1 MATSAEATA
10 TPLHICS
17 WNIAG
22 WDATLKY
29 IKSHYK
35 SLDAYLERHG
45 FDILALQEVKLTRQK
60 VTADPAA
67 AHAHPFGDAG
77 WESFWAFPATEGP
90 VGGKSSTAKRGFNG
104 VTTYA
109 KKGLTIAADAA
120 PLGDPSLDGEGR
132 CLLTDH
138 GGFVLLNVYA
148 HATGGDGAEYDAKLA
163 RKLAFFNAL
172 TALMRRLRD
181 AGKRVMLVGDLNVAA
196 RGADVMWKQSLL
208 PISTLRLEEQEEAAA
223 ASSSSSSSSSDA
235 AERLH
240 AALGERGRR
249 ALMAALPSGGPRGVI
264 ACGRIWR
271 EAVAVIKGEEGGG
284 GGGGEE
290 EGEEAEEVEATAATE
305 EATAAV
311 ASMTD
316 ALRDLAHYMGVSS
329 SQKDCVAWLTSL
341 LEADKMVDSFAALH
355 PHARHRFTC
364 WDQYR
369 NQRYQNVGKRIDYLL
384 LDESLYKHALP
395 GAPLIEDETE
405 SGAKR
410 AATACG
416 RWLPAATHGP
426 MMGVQEA
433 PMTTHD
439 TQFQPPHSGILYT
452 PPAASDHVA
461 TTLLLDYEGAIGRP
475 RGAPLPQGH
484 AWDAKTKACSFRPQA
499 GIKSFF
505 ALAQPKRPA
514 AEGGGGSS
522 KRPCA

>member
-1 MATSAEATA
+1 MMATSAEAI

-208 PISTLRLEEQEEAAA
+208 PISTLRLEEQEAAA
-223 ASSSSSSSSSDA
+223 AQQQQQQQQQRLRSGA
-235 AERLH
+235 AARGTRRTRPPCAH
-240 AALGERGRR
+240 GGAAFWRPTRRDCLRTDLERGR
-249 ALMAALPSGGPRGVI
+249 GGDQ
-264 ACGRIWR
+264 
-271 EAVAVIKGEEGGG
+271 GGG
-284 GGGGEE
+284 RWWWRRRRGGG
-290 EGEEAEEVEATAATE
+290 
-305 EATAAV
+305 
-311 ASMTD
+311 
-316 ALRDLAHYMGVSS
+316 
-329 SQKDCVAWLTSL
+329 
-341 LEADKMVDSFAALH
+341 
-355 PHARHRFTC
+355 
-364 WDQYR
+364 
-369 NQRYQNVGKRIDYLL
+369 
-384 LDESLYKHALP
+384 
-395 GAPLIEDETE
+395 
-405 SGAKR
+405 
-410 AATACG
+410 
-416 RWLPAATHGP
+416 
-426 MMGVQEA
+426 
-433 PMTTHD
+433 
-439 TQFQPPHSGILYT
+439 
-452 PPAASDHVA
+452 
-461 TTLLLDYEGAIGRP
+461 
-475 RGAPLPQGH
+475 
-484 AWDAKTKACSFRPQA
+484 
-499 GIKSFF
+499 
-505 ALAQPKRPA
+505 
-514 AEGGGGSS
+514 
-522 KRPCA
+522 